1 MQTIKTAAVVVLM
14 LTVLYGGYVSLTT
27 PPEPISPE
35 VQQFLDIDESLS
47 SDFSPSSDL
56 AEEFGLDQGFGGP
69 DVQTAR
75 DAVAPEPPAS
85 AVATGYGTGVPSM
98 NAVATETTPQAEPLQ
113 GVPRATLPAT
123 TAAASAPAVPGGFRS
138 TNTPSMDLGQL
149 QAQLNATQPSAGR
162 AAPVLPPAGGASGQL
177 GTDADPSAVTGYTST
192 GKTFVVPDPKA
203 DANQL
208 GPRGTANAA
217 TLQGNPS
224 TAQSNGRPSGA
235 LASAE
240 LGAGSP
246 VDRQP
251 GNQAAPNADEI
262 KQRSLIRAMETCD
275 RYYQKGQLKEALAL
289 LSMFYSKPNLDPELR
304 AQMLSRLDP
313 LARDVIYSK
322 RHLLAQPHR
331 VRGGET
337 MMDIAREYQV
347 PWQLLANINGVE
359 DPVTVLPGTELKV
372 IQGPF
377 RAEVNLT
384 TKQLTLFLDD
394 LYAGRFPVEVG
405 NDPQPAPGTFT
416 VLDKRSDRVYYTAQG
431 TAVPANDPSNPYGKM
446 WLDLGGRICIH
457 GSPNA
462 VQPTDK
468 GCISVAGDYADDVHG
483 ILGQGSSVVIIR

>member
-35 VQQFLDIDESLS
+35 VQQFLDIEESLS

-56 AEEFGLDQGFGGP
+56 AEEFGLQGFGGP
-69 DVQTAR
+69 DVETAR
-75 DAVAPEPPAS
+75 DTVAPAQPATE
-85 AVATGYGTGVPSM
+85 VATAYGAGVPSM
-98 NAVATETTPQAEPLQ
+98 NDVASETGPAAEPLQ
-113 GVPRATLPAT
+113 GVPSASLPAA
-123 TAAASAPAVPGGFRS
+123 TAAAATPPGPGGFRS

-149 QAQLNATQPSAGR
+149 QAQLNETQPPSGGAS
-162 AAPVLPPAGGASGQL
+162 APVLPPANPANDQL
-177 GTDADPSAVTGYTST
+177 GNGGEPNQVMGYSST
-192 GKTFVVPDPKA
+192 GQTFVVPDPKA
-203 DANQL
+203 AANQL
-208 GPRGTANAA
+208 GSSDSANAA
-217 TLQGNPS
+217 TLQGTPI
-224 TAQSNGRPSGA
+224 TEQGNGRPTGT

-246 VDRQP
+246 INRQP

-262 KQRSLIRAMETCD
+262 KQRSLVRAMETCD
-275 RYYQKGQLKEALAL
+275 RYYHKGQLKEALAL

-337 MMDIAREYQV
+337 LMDIAREYQV

-384 TKQLTLFLDD
+384 TQQLTLFLDD
-394 LYAGRFPVEVG
+394 LYAGRFPIKVG
-405 NDPQPAPGTFT
+405 KDPQPSPGTFT

-457 GSPNA
+457 GSPNP

-468 GCISVAGDYADDVHG
+468 GCISVAGDYADDVYG